1 MGVFLKKQEF
11 SRMSKYHNKSHKL
24 RNLFIIIIACGSLIA
39 ILFGISSLSNNH
51 SNKTST
57 TNLNN
62 SSNNPQSSLAPSSV
76 SLSSNQISSTVDST
90 LDTEENTPSLNSTSL
105 PANTSNNTFDD
116 LQAAIAYGRQCVT
129 NHTCNNFKV
138 VNDNGKYVVELY

>member
-24 RNLFIIIIACGSLIA
+24 RNLFIIIIVCGSLIA
-39 ILFGISSLSNNH
+39 ILFGISSLSK
-51 SNKTST
+51 KTPT
-57 TNLNN
+57 TTLND
-62 SSNNPQSSLAPSSV
+62 SSNTPQSSFAQSSV
-76 SLSSNQISSTVDST
+76 SISSNQISSTVDST

-105 PANTSNNTFDD
+105 PANASNNTFDD